1 MGLAIALQS
10 LPRSTLPLA
19 RALPWL
25 AAFGI
30 LHGLHEGGYLFVPLQ
45 SGYLPPALTQIPL
58 FIQLALKG
66 ISFAVLLQ
74 FGVELLRGARGR
86 AALPRWLP
94 AALLLAWSGATA
106 VVSTT
111 IPAHAPTP
119 GAWLEAGRI
128 DEALNA
134 IGASLA
140 GGAAGSL
147 GPLGDR

>member
-10 LPRSTLPLA
+10 LHRSTLPLA

-30 LHGLHEGGYLFVPLQ
+30 LHGLHEWGYLFVPLQ
-45 SGYLPPALTQIPL
+45 SGYLPPPLTEILL

-94 AALLLAWSGATA
+94 AALLPALDATA
-106 VVSTT
+106 PVQPLEGAAEARTR
-111 IPAHAPTP
+111 
-119 GAWLEAGRI
+119 GAWLEAG
-128 DEALNA
+128 
-134 IGASLA
+134 
-140 GGAAGSL
+140 
-147 GPLGDR
+147 